1 MNRPAMTV
9 VAASALIAWTALAAA
24 GAVAQTAK
32 DIQGSWTLM
41 SATVSQDGKTR
52 NIFGSNP
59 RGIMS
64 FDARGRFIQVI
75 VSADLPK
82 FTSQSR
88 EKGTA
93 EENQAVVQG
102 SIAFFG
108 GYSVGNGG
116 IVNLHIEGSTFPNMS
131 GSDQQRAIRI
141 SGDDLTW
148 ANATPAVG
156 SGVAEQLWKRAK

>member
-1 MNRPAMTV
+1 MNRLAIT
-9 VAASALIAWTALAAA
+9 AIASYVLIAS
-24 GAVAQTAK
+24 GACAQTAK
-32 DIQGSWTLM
+32 DIEGSWRLVT
-41 SATVSQDGKTR
+41 ATVSQDGKTR
-52 NIFGSNP
+52 NIFGASP
-59 RGIMS
+59 RGIME
-64 FDARGRFIQVI
+64 FDAGGRFIQVI

-82 FTSQSR
+82 FASKSR

-108 GYSVGNGG
+108 TYSVGSGG
-116 IVNLHIEGSTFPNMS
+116 IVNLHIEGSTFANMS
-131 GSDQQRAIRI
+131 GSDQKRAIRI

-156 SGVAEQLWKRAK
+156 SGTAEQLWKRAK

>member
-1 MNRPAMTV
+1 MPRLMMFV
-9 VAASALIAWTALAAA
+9 IAALVLISV
-24 GAVAQTAK
+24 GASAQTAK
-32 DIQGSWTLM
+32 DIEGSWTLM
-41 SATVSQDGKTR
+41 SATVSQDGRTR

-64 FDARGRFIQVI
+64 FDAAGRFIQVI
-75 VSADLPK
+75 VSDELPK
-82 FTSQSR
+82 FASKSR

-108 GYSVGNGG
+108 TYSVDNGG
-116 IVNLHIEGSTFPNMS
+116 IVTLHIEGSTFPNMS

-141 SGDDLTW
+141 SGDELTW

-156 SGVAEQLWKRAK
+156 SGTAEQLWKRAK

>member
-1 MNRPAMTV
+1 MNRRTIPAIL
-9 VAASALIAWTALAAA
+9 ASASIAWSSLIAG
-24 GAVAQTAK
+24 GASAQTAK
-32 DIQGSWTLM
+32 DIEGSWQLV

-52 NIFGSNP
+52 NIFGASP
-59 RGIMS
+59 RGVMA
-64 FDARGRFIQVI
+64 FDASGRFIQVI

-82 FTSQSR
+82 FAAKSR

-93 EENQAVVQG
+93 DENQAVVQG

-108 GYSVGNGG
+108 TYTVGNAG
-116 IVNLHIEGSTFPNMS
+116 IVNLHIEGSTFANMS
-131 GSDQQRAIRI
+131 GSDQKRAIRI

-156 SGVAEQLWKRAK
+156 SGTAEQMWKRAK